1 MQVSECQ
8 ALDGNPSLWLFGNSA
23 NNHVGSCQ
31 TVSESVSLSVNS
43 VAKALPVHLECP
55 SLIAI

>member
-8 ALDGNPSLWLFGNSA
+8 ALDGNPSLWLFGNAPNS
-23 NNHVGSCQ
+23 HVGSCQ
-31 TVSESVSLSVNS
+31 TVSESVSLNS
-43 VAKALPVHLECP
+43 GAKALPVRLECP